1 MPTVT
6 SKNREEFIKSEME
19 KKSGKSDSKV
29 KFNYPYYKIGDIVRT
44 GGTGHMMVTEHDKKG
59 EGYIGHAVNAYG
71 ETDEPKRQKYVSH
84 EDVGTGKHHLYAA
97 KGDYPK
103 KED

>member
-6 SKNREEFIKSEME
+6 SKNREEFIKSEMA

-29 KFNYPYYKIGDIVRT
+29 KFNYPHYKKGDIVRT
-44 GGTGHMMVTEHDKKG
+44 GTGHMMVTEHDKKG
-59 EGYIGHAVNAYG
+59 EAYMGHAVNAYG
-71 ETDEPKRQKYVSH
+71 ETDEPKRPKVVLH
-84 EDVGTGKHHLYAA
+84 EEVGTGRHHLYAA